1 MQLSLKKKLV
11 LSSLSLIFVTI
22 LVVGWFSYQSMKE
35 QAWSAIRSES
45 FNTATAYSKGIGD
58 WFKSRQNAIEALK
71 ESIERDPQLDI
82 VSHLKQTLVA
92 GDFGLSYYGT
102 QQGVMHRHDP
112 SLNKAGYDPRSRG
125 WYKEAFSA
133 RQPIT
138 TKPYVS
144 HTMQTL
150 VVTLANPVFENG
162 QIVGVAASNLAIG
175 ELVKDVLNISVPGDG
190 YAMLLDLRDQ
200 IVVAHPN
207 EEMQLK
213 PLTDIGAD
221 FSADSLN
228 REIARDH
235 FFFTQINGV
244 EKAVVVT
251 PVPNTSWAITLVMD
265 QQTLEAPLRDLLFN
279 QVMIGLVIM
288 LLVSVFVAWLLT
300 HQLRELNTV
309 SDALA
314 DIATG
319 EGDLTVRIDVKTDDD
334 IGKLASNFNQFVSRQ
349 HDMAA
354 KLRDIT
360 EQLNHAAAQTAS
372 SAAERSDSIRHQQDE
387 ITMVATAVAEMAS
400 ATQEI
405 ANNAENTAKS
415 AEQAVGLSQTGHSQM
430 QQSQSSIGNL
440 ANEVNSA
447 VNIIEHLNEH
457 AMKISSILA
466 TIRDIA
472 EQTNLLALNAAIEAA
487 RAGEQGRGFA
497 VVADE
502 VRVLSQRT
510 HTSTEEIQGM
520 IETLQSTTKQA
531 VDVMSDSHQ
540 LAETSVQDVDQAGTC
555 IEDIAGQISV
565 INDMSTQIASAAEE
579 QSSVTAEI
587 SRNTEGVQ
595 EVANKMA
602 SDAIAAARQAED
614 LKVLADQLEAEVR
627 RYKL

>member
-1 MQLSLKKKLV
+1 MRLSLKMKLV
-11 LSSLSLIFVTI
+11 LSSLSLIFLTI
-22 LVVGWFSYQSMKE
+22 VVLGWFSYQSMKD
-35 QAWSAIRSES
+35 QAWDAIRSES
-45 FNTATAYSKGIGD
+45 HNTAAAYSKGIGD
-58 WFKSRQNAIEALK
+58 WFGARQQAVQALK
-71 ESIERDPQLDI
+71 EAIELDPNLDI
-82 VSHLKQTLVA
+82 VSHLKQTLVS

-102 QQGVMHRHDP
+102 REGVMHRHDP

-125 WYKEAFSA
+125 WYKEAYAA

-150 VVTLANPVFENG
+150 VVTLADPVFQQG
-162 QIVGVAASNLAIG
+162 QIIGVAASNLAMG
-175 ELVKDVLNISVPGDG
+175 ELVKDVLNIAVPGKG
-190 YAMLLDLRDQ
+190 YAMLLDTRDNV
-200 IVVAHPN
+200 VVAHPN
-207 EEMQLK
+207 AKMQLK

-221 FSADSLN
+221 FAADKLQRVMSADN
-228 REIARDH
+228 
-235 FFFTQINGV
+235 FFFSQVGGV
-244 EKAVVVT
+244 EKAVVVAA
-251 PVPNTSWAITLVMD
+251 VPNTSWAIALVMD
-265 QQTLEAPLRDLLFN
+265 QDTLEAPMRDMLIKQALIGLAILLF
-279 QVMIGLVIM
+279 
-288 LLVSVFVAWLLT
+288 VSVFVAWLVT

-309 SDALA
+309 SNALA
-314 DIATG
+314 DIANG
-319 EGDLTVRIDVKTDDD
+319 EGDLTVRIDVQSDDD
-334 IGKLASNFNQFVSRQ
+334 IGKLADNFNQFVSRQ
-349 HDMAA
+349 HIMAT

-360 EQLNHAAAQTAS
+360 HHLNEAAANTAD
-372 SAAERSDSIRHQQDE
+372 SALARSESIRRQQDE

-415 AEQAVGLSQTGHSQM
+415 AEEAVGLSENGHTQVG
-430 QQSQSSIGNL
+430 QSQTSIGNL
-440 ANEVNSA
+440 AQEVDSA
-447 VNIIEHLNEH
+447 VSIIEHLNDH
-457 AMKISSILA
+457 ALKISSILA
-466 TIRDIA
+466 TIRSIA

-487 RAGEQGRGFA
+487 RAGDQGRGFA

-510 HTSTEEIQGM
+510 HTSTEEIQSM

-540 LAETSVQDVDQAGTC
+540 LAETSVQDVNNAGVSLD
-555 IEDIAGQISV
+555 DIARQITV

-595 EVANKMA
+595 EVANHMA
-602 SDAIAAARQAED
+602 EEALAAAKQAEG
-614 LKVLADQLEAEVR
+614 LKALADQLEKEVE